1 MFLSL
6 TFSAGLSFRWSYPNL
21 IVISEY
27 YAGLMMALSWHL
39 SFFGWL
45 VVRMFFVPGYNASCS
60 NSPEVLK
67 KIPQIWPFGTTSL
80 LLLRLLANP
89 ASLCPHHFTISFLL
103 FGRTEMSKFCIFAYK
118 YTTRLC
124 SHPLCQQENSLVLCL
139 AWIITKL
146 FMIRMWGCDLTAIFS
161 FPFSVFNTFQKR
173 KITNL
178 FSLSLFFFDA
188 YQ

>member
-1 MFLSL
+1 
-6 TFSAGLSFRWSYPNL
+6 
-21 IVISEY
+21 
-27 YAGLMMALSWHL
+27 MALSWHL

-45 VVRMFFVPGYNASCS
+45 VVRMFFVPGYNALCS

-103 FGRTEMSKFCIFAYK
+103 FGRTEMSKFCMFAYK

-173 KITNL
+173 KIPNL
-178 FSLSLFFFDA
+178 FSLSFFFFDA